1 MIHPIR
7 KFLCNI
13 FSWISFNPI
22 STPGPPQSMTCK
34 CLARRYFKPSNTNFQ
49 SVGKFGCQT
58 KAEFQ
63 NWWQNLE
70 TKSTTRD
77 QLDVLTISEE
87 HKTKQKATKQSRVE
101 LKREVSTY
109 SNFQGSFVGFHL
121 VSWPWVFGIQ
131 TPFFHSFHLVF
142 CLTDK
147 TDNPSGYKV
156 WFSLLLFLL
165 YLTIHQHL
173 LIEGYPFPLIW
184 RLNYL
189 VLDNLLQHHPSKC
202 FVFELGRKFLG
213 TCYLFVEQC
222 GY

>member
-1 MIHPIR
+1 MTVRNQNFDRANQCPIGRPKISIRHCAKTEPVTSSEDAIEPIR
-7 KFLCNI
+7 KFCRDI

-121 VSWPWVFGIQ
+121 VSWPWV
-131 TPFFHSFHLVF
+131 LVF
-142 CLTDK
+142 KPL
-147 TDNPSGYKV
+147 S
-156 WFSLLLFLL
+156 F
-165 YLTIHQHL
+165 IH
-173 LIEGYPFPLIW
+173 FTW
-184 RLNYL
+184 
-189 VLDNLLQHHPSKC
+189 C
-202 FVFELGRKFLG
+202 FV
-213 TCYLFVEQC
+213 
-222 GY
+222 